1 MLQAYSN
8 RNFKGKFMSKEYTC
22 KRLMGDAKLTA
33 GELART
39 LQDEEKAFISNN
51 RKAYKLF
58 NMTYKMSSSD
68 EPMYVR
74 NRKFVKY
81 MTTS

>member
-1 MLQAYSN
+1 
-8 RNFKGKFMSKEYTC
+8 
-22 KRLMGDAKLTA
+22 MGDATLTA

-39 LQDEEKAFISNN
+39 LQDEEKAFIAAN

-58 NMTYKMSSSD
+58 NMTYTMSSKD

-74 NRKFVKY
+74 NRKFVKF
-81 MTTS
+81 MTSS